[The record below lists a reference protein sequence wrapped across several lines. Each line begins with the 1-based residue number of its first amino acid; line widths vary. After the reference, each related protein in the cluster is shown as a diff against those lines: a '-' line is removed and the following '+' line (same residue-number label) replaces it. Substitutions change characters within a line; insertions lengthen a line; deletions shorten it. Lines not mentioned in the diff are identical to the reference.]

1 MRATIPNSFR
11 TAEPRRQLIGSSS
24 AIRQIQQEVD
34 YATETDAKVLI
45 LGESGVGKEVVAS
58 LIHHGSRRHL
68 APFVPINCAGVPD
81 TLLESELFGHVRGS
95 FTDAHRDQKGWIEQA
110 KGGTVF
116 LDEVGEM
123 SVRMQAVLLRF
134 LESGEIQRVGAE
146 RSHSVVDVRVIAAT
160 NRNLWSEVSD
170 KKFREDLY
178 YRLNVVHIVIPPLR
192 ERREDVRPLL
202 QHFLEGASSVH
213 RVPMP
218 QLSDDTLC
226 HLEDYNWP
234 GNVRELK
241 NVAERLVIRA
251 RGGVIQTADLPK
263 EIVAWRRNT
272 PAAAVS
278 AAPSV
283 ASPLYDRMVI
293 DGESFWSVIYEPFM
307 SRDIT
312 RDDLREVVS
321 RGLEHTKGSYKMLVE
336 LFNIQ
341 AGDYKKLLAF
351 LRKHEC
357 HMPFQKF
364 RAIGVRP
371 ESIGRNASQP
381 HRILE
386 AAQPASSYSSR
397 RVAVG

>member
-1 MRATIPNSFR
+1 MRATTPNAFR
-11 TAEPRRQLIGSSS
+11 TAEPRRQLIGSSD

-34 YATETDAKVLI
+34 YATDSDAKVLI

-160 NRNLWSEVSD
+160 NRTLWSEVSE
-170 KKFREDLY
+170 KRFREDLY

-202 QHFLEGASSVH
+202 QHFLEAASAAH

-218 QLSDDTLC
+218 QLSDEMFS

-251 RGGVIQTADLPK
+251 RGGAIHTADLPK
-263 EIVAWRRNT
+263 EIVTWRRGA
-272 PAAAVS
+272 PAAAAS
-278 AAPSV
+278 AAATV
-283 ASPLYDRMVI
+283 ASPLFDRMVI

-341 AGDYKKLLAF
+341 PSDYKRLLAF

-364 RAIGVRP
+364 RAISVRP
-371 ESIGRNASQP
+371 ESIGVDSSRARQT
-381 HRILE
+381 LE
-386 AAQPASSYSSR
+386 APGAPSYSSR

>member
-1 MRATIPNSFR
+1 LPD
-11 TAEPRRQLIGSSS
+11 RRRLLIGTSA
-24 AIRQIQQEVD
+24 AIREIQQEID
-34 YATETDAKVLI
+34 YACQSDGKVLI
-45 LGESGVGKEVVAS
+45 IGESGVGKEVVAS
-58 LIHHGSRRHL
+58 LIHHGSRRHM

-81 TLLESELFGHVRGS
+81 SLLETELFGHVRGS
-95 FTDAHRDQKGWIEQA
+95 FTDAHRDKKGWIEQA

-160 NRNLWSEVSD
+160 NRNLWADVSD

-178 YRLNVVHIVIPPLR
+178 YRLNVIHLVIPPLR
-192 ERREDVRPLL
+192 ERREDVRPLV
-202 QHFLEGASSVH
+202 QFFLHAASDSH

-218 QLSDDTLC
+218 LLSDETMAY
-226 HLEDYNWP
+226 LEDYHWP

-251 RGGVIQTADLPK
+251 RGNVVSAKDLPS
-263 EIVAWRRNT
+263 EIVSGRGAST
-272 PAAAVS
+272 AAAPAVT
-278 AAPSV
+278 V
-283 ASPLYDRMVI
+283 ASRLYDRMIV
-293 DGESFWSVIYEPFM
+293 DGDTFWSVVYEPFM
-307 SRDIT
+307 SRDMT

-321 RGLEHTKGSYKMLVE
+321 RGLEQNKGSYKTLLE

-341 AGDYKKLLAF
+341 PGDYKKLLAF

-357 HMPFQKF
+357 HLPFQKF
-364 RAIGVRP
+364 RTVSVRP
-371 ESIGRNASQP
+371 DSVGGSARP
-381 HRILE
+381 
-386 AAQPASSYSSR
+386 
-397 RVAVG
+397 RVAQAEEAHNRSYASRASAG